1 MKRTTVFFLSLT
13 MLLACA
19 GCGGKGMRAEVWLD
33 YYDSDDM
40 PWGESRTLTL
50 PEFPGVTFTW
60 TSGDVTAASGEDETV
75 LFWGMPVW
83 NVYLLDLTGDGKP
96 DFCATVSVGSGI
108 IDDRVVV
115 YDYASGTL
123 WELQDRGI
131 RDYRLEQA
139 GGSVQVVES
148 EYMGPEISRGTLALA
163 VDGEGNLQLVME
175 N

>member
-1 MKRTTVFFLSLT
+1 MKKLTVFFLSLV

-19 GCGGKGMRAEVWLD
+19 GCGGKGMQAEVWLD
-33 YYDSDDM
+33 YYSDDM
-40 PWGESRTLTL
+40 PWGESKTLTL

-83 NVYLLDLTGDGKP
+83 NVYLFDLTGDGKP
-96 DFCATVSVGSGI
+96 EFCATASVGSGL

-115 YDYASGTL
+115 YDYASGTF

-131 RDYRLEQA
+131 RDYRLEQD
-139 GGSVQVVES
+139 GDLIQVVES
-148 EYMGPEISRGTLALA
+148 EYMGLEISRGTLALA
-163 VDGEGNLQLVME
+163 TDGEGNLQLVME